1 MVPAASRGYRP
12 VNTTGMKGDT
22 KMNTATLKL
31 DTLTCPSCMLKIEAA
46 ARNVPGVDQDTVH
59 VSFANSKVTFRFDE
73 NLTDAQTVAHAI
85 EKVGYPVLST
95 RTAVQR

>member
-1 MVPAASRGYRP
+1 
-12 VNTTGMKGDT
+12 
-22 KMNTATLKL
+22 MNTATLKL

-46 ARNVPGVDQDTVH
+46 ARNVPGVDQDTVR

-73 NLTDAQTVAHAI
+73 DLTDAQTVANAI
-85 EKVGYPVLST
+85 EKIGYPVFFI

>member
-1 MVPAASRGYRP
+1 
-12 VNTTGMKGDT
+12 
-22 KMNTATLKL
+22 MNTATLKL

-73 NLTDAQTVAHAI
+73 DLTDAQTVANAI
-85 EKVGYPVLST
+85 EKIGYPVLST
-95 RTAVQR
+95 RTTVQR